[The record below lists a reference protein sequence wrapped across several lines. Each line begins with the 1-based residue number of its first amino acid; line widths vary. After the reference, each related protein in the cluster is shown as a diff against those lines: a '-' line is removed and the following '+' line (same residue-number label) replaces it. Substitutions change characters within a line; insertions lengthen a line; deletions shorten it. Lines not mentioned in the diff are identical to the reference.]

1 MICMKDSI
9 EMIHVPVM
17 EKEILEYLVPAHGAC
32 RIIDGTL
39 GFGGHSSAIIR
50 KNPLVEVLGIDRDL
64 HALNYSRTLFAGLAE
79 KITIVK
85 ARFSELADVAA
96 SIGWDYVD
104 AILLDIGVS
113 SHQIDED
120 FRGFSFR
127 KNGPLDMR
135 MDSEDKKTASYILN
149 KSSVEEL
156 SEIFKNYGEINGA
169 YKLAKAVVEKRSVKP
184 WLSTKEFSELCEDV
198 LPFQRRNGPPVS
210 TLCFQALRIAVNDE
224 LNELDKGVT
233 EAIRLLKK
241 GGRIGVISYH
251 SLEDRI
257 VKNIFRRESTD
268 CLCNVKLPICKCGHK
283 ASVRLITKK
292 PLVPTAEEV
301 RNNRRAS
308 SAKMRIAEKI
318 VKQCLHQKL
327 E

>member
-1 MICMKDSI
+1 MKNSN

-17 EKEILEYLVPAHGAC
+17 TKEVLEYLVPAQGAC
-32 RIIDGTL
+32 RIIDATL
-39 GFGGHSSAIIR
+39 GFGGHSSAIIE
-50 KNPLVEVLGIDRDL
+50 KNPLVELLGIDRDSY
-64 HALNYSRTLFAGLAE
+64 ALNYSRALFAGQAE

-85 ARFSELADVAA
+85 ARFSELANMAA

-104 AILLDIGVS
+104 AVLLDIGVS

-127 KNGPLDMR
+127 RNGPLDMR
-135 MDSEDKKTASYILN
+135 MDSEEKKTASYILN
-149 KSSVEEL
+149 KSSAEEL
-156 SEIFKNYGEINGA
+156 SEIFRNYGEINGA
-169 YKLAKAVVEKRSVKP
+169 YKLAKAVVEKRNIKP
-184 WLSTKEFSELCEDV
+184 WLSTKEFSDLCEEV
-198 LPFQRRNGPPVS
+198 LPSQRRNAPPVS

-224 LNELDKGVT
+224 LNELDKAVIG
-233 EAIRLLKK
+233 AIKLLKT

-268 CLCNVKLPICKCGHK
+268 CLCNVKLPLCKCGHK
-283 ASVRLITKK
+283 ASVRPITKK

-301 RNNRRAS
+301 KDNRRAS
-308 SAKMRIAEKI
+308 SAKMRVAEKI
-318 VKQCLHQKL
+318 V
-327 E
+327 

>member
-9 EMIHVPVM
+9 EMIHIPVM
-17 EKEILEYLVPAHGAC
+17 TKEILEYLVPTHGAC

-50 KNPLVEVLGIDRDL
+50 KNPLARILGIDRDSY
-64 HALNYSRTLFAGLAE
+64 ALSYSRKLFAGQAE
-79 KITIVK
+79 KVTIVK
-85 ARFSELADVAA
+85 ARFSELADMAA
-96 SIGWDYVD
+96 SIGWEYVD
-104 AILLDIGVS
+104 AVLLDIGVS

-135 MDSEDKKTASYILN
+135 MDIEGKKTASYILN

-156 SEIFKNYGEINGA
+156 AEIFKNYGEINGA
-169 YKLAKAVVEKRSVKP
+169 YKLAKAIVEKRKFKQ
-184 WLSTKEFSELCEDV
+184 WLSTKEFSDLCEEI
-198 LPFQRRNGPPVS
+198 LPFQRRGAPPVS

-224 LNELDKGVT
+224 LNELYKAIT

-241 GGRIGVISYH
+241 GGRIGVVSYH

-257 VKNIFRRESTD
+257 VKNIFRKESTD
-268 CLCNVKLPICKCGHK
+268 CLCSVKLPICKCGHK
-283 ASVRLITKK
+283 ASIRLITKK
-292 PLVPTAEEV
+292 PLIPTTEEI
-301 RNNRRAS
+301 RENKRAS
-308 SAKMRIAEKI
+308 SAKMRVAERI
-318 VKQCLHQKL
+318 I
-327 E
+327 

>member
-1 MICMKDSI
+1 MKDSI

-17 EKEILEYLVPAHGAC
+17 AKEVLEYLVPAQGGG

-50 KNPLVEVLGIDRDL
+50 KNPLVELLGIDRDSY
-64 HALNYSRTLFAGLAE
+64 ALNHSRALFADHAGRV
-79 KITIVK
+79 TIIK

-96 SIGWDYVD
+96 SIGWNYVD
-104 AILLDIGVS
+104 GVLLDIGVS

-127 KNGPLDMR
+127 RNGPLDMR
-135 MDSEDKKTASYILN
+135 MDSEEKKTASYILN

-156 SEIFKNYGEINGA
+156 SEIFKNYGEISGA
-169 YKLAKAVVEKRSVKP
+169 YKLARAVVEKRGVKP
-184 WLSTKEFSELCEDV
+184 WLSTKEFSDLCEEV
-198 LPFQRRNGPPVS
+198 LPSQRRNGPPVA

-224 LNELDKGVT
+224 LNELDKAVKG
-233 EAIRLLKK
+233 AIRLLKK
-241 GGRIGVISYH
+241 GGRIAVISYH

-283 ASVRLITKK
+283 ASVKLITKK
-292 PLVPTAEEV
+292 PLAPTAEEIKD
-301 RNNRRAS
+301 NRRAS
-308 SAKMRIAEKI
+308 SAKMRVAEKI
-318 VKQCLHQKL
+318 V
-327 E
+327 

>member
-9 EMIHVPVM
+9 EMIHIPVM
-17 EKEILEYLVPAHGAC
+17 TKEVLEYLVPAKWAC
-32 RIIDGTL
+32 RIIDATL
-39 GFGGHSSAIIR
+39 GFGGHSSAIIK
-50 KNPLVEVLGIDRDL
+50 KNPLVEVLGIDRDSY
-64 HALNYSRTLFAGLAE
+64 ALNYSRELFAGQAE
-79 KITIVK
+79 RVTIIK
-85 ARFSELADVAA
+85 ARFSELADMAA

-104 AILLDIGVS
+104 AVLLDIGVS

-127 KNGPLDMR
+127 RNGPLDMR
-135 MDSEDKKTASYILN
+135 MDSGEKKTASYILN
-149 KSSVEEL
+149 KSSIDEL
-156 SEIFKNYGEINGA
+156 SEIFRNYGEVKGA
-169 YKLAKAVVEKRSVKP
+169 YRLAKAIVEKRNTKL
-184 WLSTKEFSELCEDV
+184 WLSTKEFSELCEEV
-198 LPFQRRNGPPVS
+198 LPSQRRTGPSVS

-224 LNELDKGVT
+224 LGELDKAVT
-233 EAIRLLKK
+233 GALRLLKK

-283 ASVRLITKK
+283 ASVRLVTKK

-301 RNNRRAS
+301 KSNRRAS
-308 SAKMRIAEKI
+308 SAKMRVAEKI
-318 VKQCLHQKL
+318 I
-327 E
+327 